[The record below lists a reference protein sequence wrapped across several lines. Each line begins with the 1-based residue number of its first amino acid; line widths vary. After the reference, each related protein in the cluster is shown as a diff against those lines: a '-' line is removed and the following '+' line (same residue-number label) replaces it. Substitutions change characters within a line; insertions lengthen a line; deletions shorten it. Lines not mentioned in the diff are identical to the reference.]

1 MTPWI
6 YIMGVCGWWAAG
18 AVFIALVCRVINFSK
33 FTKELREIQ
42 RTHLHPYRGRK
53 RHRLDGGD
61 AELNDKGSY
70 PIRFLY
76 ACVLNNTEGGI

>member
-42 RTHLHPYRGRK
+42 RSNIYVGKERDIGSGERRGRCRIK
-53 RHRLDGGD
+53 
-61 AELNDKGSY
+61 
-70 PIRFLY
+70 
-76 ACVLNNTEGGI
+76 